1 MVIVQES
8 LPNFHASA
16 IEQAVKRALPI
27 WNTTGLVDMKG
38 LDGAIETMRR
48 LVAKCL
54 NFLLLLQFQSLVV
67 LFANLEKTLF
77 ECHHYVYWF
86 LGQVC
91 MYSLSYRTAKVVK

>member
-27 WNTTGLVDMKG
+27 WNTTGLVD
-38 LDGAIETMRR
+38 
-48 LVAKCL
+48 KCL

-67 LFANLEKTLF
+67 LFANLEKTLY

-86 LGQVC
+86 LGRVC